1 MGKMWKKFWQ
11 WLQGLLRRGRS
22 HKRRVPHKQ
31 QENVPYR
38 KNRPLLYQNYEF
50 LFLRLLEGVAGGWQE
65 QQVWQFL
72 AEWENRT
79 TEADWIA
86 WLHSFGERTLY
97 SQSPN
102 VELGRRML
110 LLSQIGCGELGRV
123 AGEFGEELLRRY
135 SQIQEVSN
143 SQDAAPPSMAE
154 TPPEPEDTPPEP
166 VSETPSGIEANAPS
180 DRPEQKPDAIAPD
193 PVYETIIKPD
203 EIAPLPLYIKDRKVR
218 QRCQAQPDSLD
229 GVLAMLQNNSG
240 MVKQLALQISIQTTN
255 PQVILRELEVRA
267 WMQEALRYEKAGKF
281 SRAIA
286 CCDRVLALKADYQ
299 IGWAMRG
306 DALFKLKRYELAVA
320 SYNKAT
326 ELKPDDWEAWYN
338 QAMGLFKLSR
348 HAEAVDSFQQSLEI
362 KPDFAPAWK
371 NLAIALFNLKLYSE
385 AIASCEEALKIQPQD
400 QVAISCMQKSR
411 AALRHQDDV

>member
-1 MGKMWKKFWQ
+1 MWKKFWQ
-11 WLQGLLRRGRS
+11 WLQGLLRRLLGRS
-22 HKRRVPHKQ
+22 PQRKVPNKQ
-31 QENVPYR
+31 QENV
-38 KNRPLLYQNYEF
+38 RPLLYQNYEF

-86 WLHSFGERTLY
+86 WLHSFGERTL
-97 SQSPN
+97 SSKSPN
-102 VELGRRML
+102 VELGRQMV
-110 LLSQIGCGELGRV
+110 LLSQVGCGELGRV

-135 SQIQEVSN
+135 PQIQAVSN
-143 SQDAAPPSMAE
+143 TQDAAPPSMAE
-154 TPPEPEDTPPEP
+154 TPPEPEDNPPEP
-166 VSETPSGIEANAPS
+166 VPETPPGIEA
-180 DRPEQKPDAIAPD
+180 IAPNVT
-193 PVYETIIKPD
+193 PVQKRQKSNAKIKS
-203 EIAPLPLYIKDRKVR
+203 
-218 QRCQAQPDSLD
+218 QAQPDSLD
-229 GVLAMLQNNSG
+229 EVLAMLQNNSG
-240 MVKQLALQISIQTTN
+240 MVKQLARQMGIQTTN

-267 WMQEALRYEKAGKF
+267 WMQEALRYQQAGTF

-286 CCDRVLALKADYQ
+286 CCDRALALKADYQ
-299 IGWAMRG
+299 NGWAMRG

-338 QAMGLFKLSR
+338 QAMALFKLSR
-348 HAEAVDSFQQSLEI
+348 HAEAVDSFQRSLKL

-400 QVAISCMQKSR
+400 RVAVSCMQKYR
-411 AALRHQDDV
+411 AALRHQEGAVKSS

>member
-1 MGKMWKKFWQ
+1 MWKKFWQ
-11 WLQGLLRRGRS
+11 WLQGLLRRLLGRS
-22 HKRRVPHKQ
+22 HKRKVPHKQ
-31 QENVPYR
+31 QENV
-38 KNRPLLYQNYEF
+38 RPLLYHNYEF

-86 WLHSFGERTLY
+86 WLHSFGERTL
-97 SQSPN
+97 SSKSPN
-102 VELGRRML
+102 VELGRQMV
-110 LLSQIGCGELGRV
+110 LLSQVGCGELGRV

-135 SQIQEVSN
+135 PQIQAVSN
-143 SQDAAPPSMAE
+143 TQDAAPPSMAE
-154 TPPEPEDTPPEP
+154 TPPEPEDNPPEP
-166 VSETPSGIEANAPS
+166 VSETPPGIEAIAPP
-180 DRPEQKPDAIAPD
+180 DRPEPKPEAIAPET
-193 PVYETIIKPD
+193 VSETIIKP
-203 EIAPLPLYIKDRKVR
+203 EAIAPNVTPVQKRQKSNAKIKS
-218 QRCQAQPDSLD
+218 QAQPDSLD
-229 GVLAMLQNNSG
+229 GVLAMLQNNYG
-240 MVKQLALQISIQTTN
+240 MVKQLARQMDIQTTN

-267 WMQEALRYEKAGKF
+267 WMQEALRYQQAGKF

-286 CCDRVLALKADYQ
+286 CCDRALALKADYQ

-338 QAMGLFKLSR
+338 QAMALFKLSR

-400 QVAISCMQKSR
+400 RVAISCMQKYR

>member
-11 WLQGLLRRGRS
+11 WLRGLLRRLLGRS
-22 HKRRVPHKQ
+22 PQRKVPDKQ
-31 QENVPYR
+31 QENVL
-38 KNRPLLYQNYEF
+38 PLLYQNYEF

-86 WLHSFGERTLY
+86 WLHSFGERTL
-97 SQSPN
+97 SSKSPN
-102 VELGRRML
+102 VELGQQMV
-110 LLSQIGCGELGRV
+110 LLSQVGCGELGRV

-135 SQIQEVSN
+135 PQIQAVSN
-143 SQDAAPPSMAE
+143 TQDAAPPSMAE
-154 TPPEPEDTPPEP
+154 TPPEPEDNPPEP
-166 VSETPSGIEANAPS
+166 VPENSPGIEA
-180 DRPEQKPDAIAPD
+180 IAPN
-193 PVYETIIKPD
+193 VTSVQKRQKSNAKIKS
-203 EIAPLPLYIKDRKVR
+203 
-218 QRCQAQPDSLD
+218 QAQPDSLD

-240 MVKQLALQISIQTTN
+240 MVKQLARQMGIQTTN

-267 WMQEALRYEKAGKF
+267 WMQEALRYQQAGKF

-286 CCDRVLALKADYQ
+286 CCDRALALKADYQ

-338 QAMGLFKLSR
+338 QAMALFKLSR

-385 AIASCEEALKIQPQD
+385 AIASCEEALKIEPQD
-400 QVAISCMQKSR
+400 EVAISCMENSR